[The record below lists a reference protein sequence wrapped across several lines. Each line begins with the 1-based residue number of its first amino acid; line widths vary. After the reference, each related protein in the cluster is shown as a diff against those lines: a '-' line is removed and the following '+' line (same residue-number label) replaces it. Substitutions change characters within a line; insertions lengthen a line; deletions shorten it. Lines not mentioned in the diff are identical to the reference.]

1 MWQFQIPLKDF
12 KIKPTSELRII
23 DIEAFGDLNNDA
35 ISDIAVILSDL
46 KMQFFIGVSGSNGEL
61 LWQFPL
67 NTSCIPIHQSTTIH
81 SVLSNSCFNEPG
93 NYSQPI
99 SCFNLNFIYIYYY
112 RIW

>member
-23 DIEAFGDLNNDA
+23 DIEAFGDLNNGA
-35 ISDIAVILSDL
+35 ISDITIAVILSDS

-67 NTSCIPIHQSTTIH
+67 NTSCIPIDQSTSIH
-81 SVLSNSCFNEPG
+81 SVLSNSCFKDSG
-93 NYSQPI
+93 NYSQRI
-99 SCFNLNFIYIYYY
+99 LCFNLT
-112 RIW
+112 